1 MGKKRRF
8 DFTKKNKRSGKV
20 ENVGYLDLEQDEEQS
35 RCSLYFYGDIVS
47 ATWESMWYEE
57 DRCPQ
62 DIADFL
68 NQLDGY
74 EDIDIYFNSGG
85 GDVFAGL
92 AIYNQ
97 LKRYDGHKVGY
108 VDGMA
113 ASIASVIM
121 FACDELHFAT
131 GAQAMIHKPLCMAYG
146 NADDFKAVIK
156 QLNLCEDSILDVYM
170 EHVQEGVTRTRSNWQ
185 TQDCHSRRFREPS
198 KNCHEEV
205 RKLEIIR
212 HIKVDLYGDTQHFA
226 VAAKQMDMGTRYIGV
241 TLMEDGVVYEIPDNV
256 EVIINM
262 TKPDKTHVHNDGEKS
277 GNEALIPL
285 TRGMLQVHGT
295 ALCEVQLY
303 QNGALL
309 TSATFEMEIFPS
321 QRDESEIIHSGEY
334 TRLENTIAA
343 AREALQIA
351 QDTQNTIDAAEAVR
365 QAQERLR
372 EAAEKA
378 REIKESRREDDTA
391 KAIAK
396 CVEAME
402 AAIEQTKKCLTATE
416 EANKIIISQSGLD
429 AILAAVKDYYERIR
443 ELETDININVDGGTP
458 KSTDLLLVKG
468 GTPFTTD
475 YDKYI
480 AGTSHTI

>member
-1 MGKKRRF
+1 M
-8 DFTKKNKRSGKV
+8 
-20 ENVGYLDLEQDEEQS
+20 
-35 RCSLYFYGDIVS
+35 
-47 ATWESMWYEE
+47 
-57 DRCPQ
+57 
-62 DIADFL
+62 
-68 NQLDGY
+68 
-74 EDIDIYFNSGG
+74 
-85 GDVFAGL
+85 
-92 AIYNQ
+92 
-97 LKRYDGHKVGY
+97 
-108 VDGMA
+108 
-113 ASIASVIM
+113 
-121 FACDELHFAT
+121 
-131 GAQAMIHKPLCMAYG
+131 
-146 NADDFKAVIK
+146 
-156 QLNLCEDSILDVYM
+156 
-170 EHVQEGVTRTRSNWQ
+170 
-185 TQDCHSRRFREPS
+185 
-198 KNCHEEV
+198 
-205 RKLEIIR
+205 EIIR

-458 KSTDLLLVKG
+458 KSTALLLVKG

>member
-1 MGKKRRF
+1 M
-8 DFTKKNKRSGKV
+8 
-20 ENVGYLDLEQDEEQS
+20 
-35 RCSLYFYGDIVS
+35 
-47 ATWESMWYEE
+47 
-57 DRCPQ
+57 
-62 DIADFL
+62 
-68 NQLDGY
+68 
-74 EDIDIYFNSGG
+74 
-85 GDVFAGL
+85 
-92 AIYNQ
+92 
-97 LKRYDGHKVGY
+97 
-108 VDGMA
+108 
-113 ASIASVIM
+113 
-121 FACDELHFAT
+121 
-131 GAQAMIHKPLCMAYG
+131 
-146 NADDFKAVIK
+146 
-156 QLNLCEDSILDVYM
+156 
-170 EHVQEGVTRTRSNWQ
+170 
-185 TQDCHSRRFREPS
+185 
-198 KNCHEEV
+198 
-205 RKLEIIR
+205 EIIR

-309 TSATFEMEIFPS
+309 MSATFEMEIFPS

>member
-1 MGKKRRF
+1 M
-8 DFTKKNKRSGKV
+8 
-20 ENVGYLDLEQDEEQS
+20 
-35 RCSLYFYGDIVS
+35 
-47 ATWESMWYEE
+47 
-57 DRCPQ
+57 
-62 DIADFL
+62 
-68 NQLDGY
+68 
-74 EDIDIYFNSGG
+74 
-85 GDVFAGL
+85 
-92 AIYNQ
+92 
-97 LKRYDGHKVGY
+97 
-108 VDGMA
+108 
-113 ASIASVIM
+113 
-121 FACDELHFAT
+121 
-131 GAQAMIHKPLCMAYG
+131 
-146 NADDFKAVIK
+146 
-156 QLNLCEDSILDVYM
+156 
-170 EHVQEGVTRTRSNWQ
+170 
-185 TQDCHSRRFREPS
+185 
-198 KNCHEEV
+198 
-205 RKLEIIR
+205 EIIR

-351 QDTQNTIDAAEAVR
+351 QDTQNTIDAAEAV
-365 QAQERLR
+365 
-372 EAAEKA
+372 
-378 REIKESRREDDTA
+378 
-391 KAIAK
+391 AK